1 MRQGATLCLVLDS
14 TRNQERRMVN
24 QQEAENT
31 FPELNISALKVV
43 VLSWAKDIPGLQKVT
58 LFHGRTGEAGF
69 QLVFH
74 VDRTYTG
81 PVDSL
86 IPLSSNL
93 RGVYRSKKAYSD
105 SDWGLCV
112 ETGNALPTEFILEEY
127 SCILFERTKGAS
139 PVKRLLF
146 GGDLRDRWGVNDLT
160 LVDYILSYG
169 LPAYNPA
176 TMQPIDI
183 PLEKGC
189 LMKESSW
196 QKNSLQT
203 VREQISHL
211 AFSQDDV
218 SAFETHHQLPI
229 MTGQISR
236 SSPDSNVQE
245 DSARPR
251 RADERPSPPT
261 SEERLNGKKSIAKFL
276 NVSEDT
282 VDKYRGE
289 GMPIFSL
296 NKRIF
301 AYPHEVNEWLQKTSK
316 KKGKRK

>member
-1 MRQGATLCLVLDS
+1 MA
-14 TRNQERRMVN
+14 NE
-24 QQEAENT
+24 QEAENT
-31 FPELNISALKVV
+31 FSELNISALKVAA
-43 VLSWAKDIPGLQKVT
+43 LSWAKDIPGLQKVT
-58 LFHGRTGEAGF
+58 LFHGRRGEATF

-74 VDRTYTG
+74 VDTTYTG

-93 RGVYRSKKAYSD
+93 RGVYTSKKAYSGN
-105 SDWGLCV
+105 DWGLFV

-139 PVKRLLF
+139 PVNRLLS
-146 GGDLRDRWGVNDLT
+146 GGDLRDRWGVSDLT
-160 LVDYILSYG
+160 LIDYILRHG
-169 LPAYNPA
+169 LPAYNPE

-183 PLEKGC
+183 PSEKDC
-189 LMKESSW
+189 LMKKSSR
-196 QKNSLQT
+196 QKNSVQT
-203 VREQISHL
+203 IGEQIFHL

-229 MTGQISR
+229 MTGQIPR
-236 SSPDSNVQE
+236 SSPDSNVQG
-245 DSARPR
+245 DSARPC
-251 RADERPSPPT
+251 RADDRPSPPT

-282 VDKYRGE
+282 VDKYRDE
-289 GMPIFSL
+289 GMPIFTL

>member
-1 MRQGATLCLVLDS
+1 MRQGATLCRALDS

-24 QQEAENT
+24 EQEAENT
-31 FPELNISALKVV
+31 FPELNISALKVAA
-43 VLSWAKDIPGLQKVT
+43 LTWAKDIPGLQKVT

-69 QLVFH
+69 QLVLH
-74 VDRTYTG
+74 VDTTYTG

-86 IPLSSNL
+86 IPLSRNL

-105 SDWGLCV
+105 NDWGLWV
-112 ETGNALPTEFILEEY
+112 ETGNELPTEFILEEY

-139 PVKRLLF
+139 PVNRLLF

-160 LVDYILSYG
+160 LVDYILRYG
-169 LPAYNPA
+169 LPAYNPE

-183 PLEKGC
+183 PSEKGC

-196 QKNSLQT
+196 QKNYVQT
-203 VREQISHL
+203 IRGQIFHL
-211 AFSQDDV
+211 AFRQDDV

-251 RADERPSPPT
+251 RADERPSPST

-282 VDKYRGE
+282 VDKYRDE
-289 GMPIFSL
+289 GMPIFTL